1 MIFVFLSV
9 LFSMIMT
16 LACIR
21 YYFII
26 LPVVAFY
33 FVPAIWLTQ
42 FGILSFSEFIFV
54 LVATDATLSWVHLL
68 ILCVTSLRNFAISFL
83 LSSALWSIVCF
94 HNRWRNQGSGS
105 LTELPST
112 TQLVGF
118 PGGLNG
124 KESTCNEETWVGSL
138 HWVDPLEKGMATHS
152 SILTWS
158 YSGLYW
164 SIPWTEE
171 PGGLYSME
179 SQRVGHDWATITF
192 TFHTT
197 NRWQAED
204 FNFCFSDIVSSFWQE
219 VPWSCH

>member
-1 MIFVFLSV
+1 MHQILLHYPTSCCFLLCPCNLVNSV
-9 LFSMIMT
+9 
-16 LACIR
+16 
-21 YYFII
+21 
-26 LPVVAFY
+26 
-33 FVPAIWLTQ
+33 WN
-42 FGILSFSEFIFV
+42 FIFFWVHFCANGYWCHFV
-54 LVATDATLSWVHLL
+54 LSCVHLL